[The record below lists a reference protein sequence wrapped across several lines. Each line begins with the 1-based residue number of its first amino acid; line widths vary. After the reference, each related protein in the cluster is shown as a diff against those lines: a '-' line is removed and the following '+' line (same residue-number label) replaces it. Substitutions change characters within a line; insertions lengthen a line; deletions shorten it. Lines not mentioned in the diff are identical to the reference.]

1 MLLMLSTDRSKHE
14 CVSLYKKME
23 VLRPTPSTAQEM
35 TKFHSNDYVAF
46 MQNVRSFSNRAAFCS
61 GSLLSA
67 PPAQVTPDNYQDQK
81 FSSSLKRFSVGE
93 DCPVFD
99 GLYKCAPRPRAA
111 AKFLRANGSDAGGGA
126 GSVNCRAGGAWAAR
140 SS

>member
-1 MLLMLSTDRSKHE
+1 MWP
-14 CVSLYKKME
+14 SLYKKME

-67 PPAQVTPDNYQDQK
+67 PRVQVTPDNYQDQK

-99 GLYKCAPRPRAA
+99 GLYKCARRRHALPPSFCAPMALTRA
-111 AKFLRANGSDAGGGA
+111 GGA